1 MNKGL
6 TKVKAGD
13 PLDIRAPVWNAF
25 IDAARDHQT
34 RQHAIGRTPGPDFRG
49 VPVLIKNNSGGNLG
63 RYSVLGISGVAF
75 SATDDGFKQRVV
87 FTGVTPATNSHEG
100 KFAILAAPIDNGAI
114 GPAVVDGTVICQVNI
129 TNTNH
134 KYAEVANGDTAKLA
148 SAKEGSAQ
156 ILWAE
161 SETGAK
167 WAVIRI
173 GAKTPVSTDF
183 WAEITGSAADGTN
196 RFKYAWSEVYK
207 SSAGYGGWATLPGGR
222 SGTTTTNPA
231 RNTIEDVNGASGTLG
246 NGVAV
251 ANLDTDDYTFTLS
264 AAPSGTIVRMRE
276 VAQGSNTEYW
286 FQYENG
292 VDGGCD

>member
-87 FTGVTPATNSHEG
+87 FTGVTPATSSHEG
-100 KFAILAAPIDNGAI
+100 KFAILAAPIDNGSI
-114 GPAVVDGTVICQVNI
+114 GPAVVDGSTICQVNI
-129 TNTNH
+129 TDTSH
-134 KYAEVANGDTAKLA
+134 KYAEIANNDSAKLV
-148 SAKEGSAQ
+148 SAEEGSAQ

-161 SETGAK
+161 SGTGTK
-167 WAVIRI
+167 WVVVR
-173 GAKTPVSTDF
+173 
-183 WAEITGSAADGTN
+183 
-196 RFKYAWSEVYK
+196 
-207 SSAGYGGWATLPGGR
+207 
-222 SGTTTTNPA
+222 
-231 RNTIEDVNGASGTLG
+231 LG
-246 NGVAV
+246 NEHP
-251 ANLDTDDYTFTLS
+251 DQECDYTPNADDVYIGVDTGNDDEIYHKDPILTTKYSEISKDSYGVWFY
-264 AAPSGTIVRMRE
+264 VKD
-276 VAQGSNTEYW
+276 GSNCKLVGGLR
-286 FQYENG
+286 FNDKGHACQYKDPDDSTWKSLPWTYTPPLPPE
-292 VDGGCD
+292 